1 MDFKPTKR
9 TLLFMAAMGLSF
21 IAIYAVVTLLSSLI

>member
-21 IAIYAVVTLLSSLI
+21 IVIYTLVTFLTSLF

>member
-9 TLLFMAAMGLSF
+9 TILFMVAMALSF
-21 IAIYAVVTLLSSLI
+21 IAIYAVVTLLTSLF